1 LGLYI
6 KRQTRPRWPQPS
18 QCTKPLEGRVNPC
31 QQGGLAAL
39 RRGHWHE
46 VAAGERSIPARRKER
61 AELPSAITWWS
72 RLDRAR
78 RPLSGATRSWESRC
92 VRPLFCTRRR
102 TTRAGAAGNDQADGR
117 RRISARGVELA
128 RLIGRTQAGR
138 SRLITASV
146 GKHRG
151 LSGHASPQA
160 SAAC

>member
-1 LGLYI
+1 
-6 KRQTRPRWPQPS
+6 
-18 QCTKPLEGRVNPC
+18 VNPC

-102 TTRAGAAGNDQADGR
+102 TCRAGACRKRPSRRPAANQRAGSGACTPDRVNLSGTLTLKHRFSRETSWPVLPCPSMPPPRRPPRADR
-117 RRISARGVELA
+117 RRRAGAVAGDGCARAVGV
-128 RLIGRTQAGR
+128 
-138 SRLITASV
+138 
-146 GKHRG
+146 
-151 LSGHASPQA
+151 
-160 SAAC
+160 